1 MMQGWKIND
10 TMIYRYS
17 VSAYNLS
24 LRDLLGIHFI
34 ILVLYN
40 RQLKACTPWDLNTT
54 TRQGS
59 QSPLSYLFLTPSLSC
74 FHKLQTKTTNALE
87 QYTPLE

>member
-24 LRDLLGIHFI
+24 LRDLLGIHFT
-34 ILVLYN
+34 ILVFYN
-40 RQLKACTPWDLNTT
+40 RQLKAFSPWENKTN
-54 TRQGS
+54 
-59 QSPLSYLFLTPSLSC
+59 YL
-74 FHKLQTKTTNALE
+74 QA
-87 QYTPLE
+87 